1 MTQIGQRNR
10 LEIIRESPQGVY
22 LDGENLGEI
31 LLPAF
36 QRPEWAEIGDVLD
49 IFLYRD
55 SEDRLIATTRTPKA
69 MVGEFACLEVMD
81 VNPKVGAFLNWGLEK
96 DILLPFR
103 EQKKRV
109 QVGSKAIV
117 YLKLDPETDRLVATA
132 RLHRYLD
139 HRGMDLHFFQ

>member
-1 MTQIGQRNR
+1 MPQIGQRNR
-10 LEIIRESPQGVY
+10 LEIIRESPHGVY
-22 LDGENLGEI
+22 LDGEDLGEI

-69 MVGEFACLEVMD
+69 MAGEFACLEVMD
-81 VNPKVGAFLNWGLEK
+81 VNPKVGAFLDSGLEK

-103 EQKKRV
+103 EQGR
-109 QVGSKAIV
+109 
-117 YLKLDPETDRLVATA
+117 P
-132 RLHRYLD
+132 
-139 HRGMDLHFFQ
+139 